1 MVATRVGVGGLGP
14 GGVGI
19 SGSSVCHIQTPLP
32 GPICLH
38 IHECRFA
45 PVVAAGTYP
54 RHKETYSMPKPKS
67 SMGYSGSHIGTT
79 ELLHKNLIRVRLQI
93 TLICNVGCCHDRNHL
108 VQQTS
113 CLFT

>member
-14 GGVGI
+14 GGV
-19 SGSSVCHIQTPLP
+19 GSSVCHIQTPLP

-54 RHKETYSMPKPKS
+54 RHKETYSMSPLRENAKTKTLHGIQWKP
-67 SMGYSGSHIGTT
+67 HW
-79 ELLHKNLIRVRLQI
+79 H
-93 TLICNVGCCHDRNHL
+93 H
-108 VQQTS
+108 
-113 CLFT
+113 